1 MYNLESEGKQ
11 MKTAIGSILV
21 FGGLVA
27 MAGSAGDC
35 DGKCMEYANT
45 LGEML
50 MVAGAGLVAVV
61 VGGLAI
67 YSEQA

>member
-1 MYNLESEGKQ
+1 

-61 VGGLAI
+61 VGGLVI